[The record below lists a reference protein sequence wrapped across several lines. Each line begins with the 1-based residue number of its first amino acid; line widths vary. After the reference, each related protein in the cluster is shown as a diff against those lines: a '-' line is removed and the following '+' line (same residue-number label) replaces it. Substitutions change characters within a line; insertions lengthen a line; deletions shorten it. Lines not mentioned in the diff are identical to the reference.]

1 MRRKHTYGQHFLR
14 NPAFVRQLIQKT
26 SISNTDTVYDIGAGT
41 GIIASA
47 LAEVA
52 RTVIAIEYDQQTANK
67 LRINLQGYANV
78 RVIEGDFMTMEPL
91 IGGNKVFANI
101 PFHLSSKIVRKLCET
116 ATPPQSIYLIVQKQ
130 FAQKI
135 VLHNQYFTGALGMML
150 GPMYEAKIVKQ
161 LQRSDY
167 MPRPNVDTVLLALER
182 RPRPLIA
189 PLFMPEYRQLVERS
203 YHDPK
208 VFAKTPRRAS
218 GIDELLKPSQLSLEQ
233 WVQLFEVYRQK
244 QHTK

>member
-1 MRRKHTYGQHFLR
+1 MKRKHTHGQHFLR

-26 SISNTDTVYDIGAGT
+26 SIGSTDTVYDIGAGT

-52 RTVIAIEYDQQTANK
+52 HRVIAIEYDQQTADK
-67 LRINLQGYANV
+67 LRLNLQGYANV
-78 RVIEGDFMTMEPL
+78 QVVEGDFMTMDAPVAAD
-91 IGGNKVFANI
+91 KVFANI
-101 PFHLSSKIVRKLCET
+101 PFHLSSKIVRKLSEA

-135 VLHNQYFTGALGMML
+135 VLHNQHFTGALGMML
-150 GPMYEAKIVKQ
+150 GPIYEAKIVKQ

-182 RPRPLIA
+182 RPQPLIA
-189 PLFMPEYRQLVERS
+189 QPFMPDYRQLVEQS

-244 QHTK
+244 KRIK